1 MSLPLQPIVPSKHLP
16 RFSLS
21 LPFSREAATPHEK
34 LRTPLPD
41 FNEVPHMAV
50 QKHSCARRT
59 GHPLKP
65 LAEGQVTRIRGKN
78 WATKAKVV
86 SMTRPRSHHVVTE
99 DGNVF
104 RRNRQHLLATTE
116 FFHPSAEDLADENTD
131 APIEQAP
138 PLVPRSEE
146 PQVPRRST
154 RDRAHRRLGYDDN
167 FVQIP

>member
-1 MSLPLQPIVPSKHLP
+1 
-16 RFSLS
+16 
-21 LPFSREAATPHEK
+21 
-34 LRTPLPD
+34 
-41 FNEVPHMAV
+41 MAV

-65 LAEGQVTRIRGKN
+65 LAEGQITRIRGKN

-86 SMTRPRSHHVVTE
+86 SMTRPRSSRKTATFFGVIDSTCS
-99 DGNVF
+99 
-104 RRNRQHLLATTE
+104 QLLSPST
-116 FFHPSAEDLADENTD
+116 PSAEDLADENAD
-131 APIEQAP
+131 APIEQDP

-154 RDRAHRRLGYDDN
+154 RDRRAPRRLGYDDN

>member
-1 MSLPLQPIVPSKHLP
+1 
-16 RFSLS
+16 
-21 LPFSREAATPHEK
+21 
-34 LRTPLPD
+34 
-41 FNEVPHMAV
+41 MAV

-65 LAEGQVTRIRGKN
+65 LAEGQVTSIRGKN
-78 WATKAKVV
+78 WATKTKVV
-86 SMTRPRSHHVVTE
+86 SMTRPRSYHIVTE
-99 DGNVF
+99 DCNVF

-116 FFHPSAEDLADENTD
+116 PFHPSAEDLADENAD

-154 RDRAHRRLGYDDN
+154 RDRRAPRRLGYNEN
-167 FVQIP
+167 FVQIL